1 MKPIYK
7 VVIIALIIV
16 SFYQNKEVNELKEIS
31 NKPKA
36 ENQTINIILPKSSF
50 GELEQVPKNHRALVV
65 AIAMTE
71 SNCNYAVKHPTSDTI
86 GIGGIKP
93 TQWCLRSNVNSLMA
107 IDEIIT
113 KLEEKGKSPYET
125 ILFYK
130 GAKTNLKSTNQCWD
144 FYKRLKGIL

>member
-7 VVIIALIIV
+7 IAIVVLIVV
-16 SFYQNKEVNELKEIS
+16 SYYQNKAITELQQNNNKQEV
-31 NKPKA
+31 
-36 ENQTINIILPKSSF
+36 INIFVHGSSF
-50 GELEQVPKNHRALVV
+50 GELDKIPKNHRALVV

-71 SNCNYAVKHPTSDTI
+71 SNCNYSVKHPTKETK

-93 TQWCLRSNVNSLMA
+93 TQWCLKSNVNSLMA

-113 KLEEKGKSPYET
+113 QLEDQGKSPYEI

-130 GAKTNLKSTNQCWD
+130 GAKINLKSTNQCYD
-144 FYKRLKGIL
+144 LYLRLKGIL